1 MEFQAQAESS
11 GPGSL
16 AQVAE
21 SFQRGAGQQHHS
33 SAEVADIG
41 KKYISESFSA
51 DSNALWIS
59 KVSKLT
65 GGEGPAGDAPV
76 PGLVNPFEA
85 RRCHFYRSENEVCSQ
100 KRPYLNR
107 EHAGK
112 L

>member
-1 MEFQAQAESS
+1 MEFQAQAGSS

-21 SFQRGAGQQHHS
+21 SFQRGAGQQHHT

-59 KVSKLT
+59 KVSKIT

-76 PGLVNPFEA
+76 RGLLVNPFEA
-85 RRCHFYRSENEVCSQ
+85 RNGVIFTGLRMRYTAKNDHI
-100 KRPYLNR
+100 
-107 EHAGK
+107 
-112 L
+112 

>member
-21 SFQRGAGQQHHS
+21 SFQRGAGQQHS
-33 SAEVADIG
+33 SAQVADIG
-41 KKYISESFSA
+41 KLRTFRSHVPHFSA

-59 KVSKLT
+59 KVSKIT

-76 PGLVNPFEA
+76 LGLVNPFEA
-85 RRCHFYRSENEVCSQ
+85 RRCHFYRSENEVYSQ
-100 KRPYLNR
+100 KRPYLNN
-107 EHAGK
+107 
-112 L
+112 